1 MIEFPAM
8 DARILIVDDDPD
20 IHELLRSC
28 LKETRCRVECVSTG
42 EEALRRLETDSFDL
56 VLSDVVMPG
65 LDALELL
72 RRIQERSPST
82 PVVVMTAQNT
92 SDNLIRSI
100 RERAYAYFSKPFSP
114 AAVLEMVTGAL
125 ETPAGR
131 DDIEVLSGR
140 PGWIALR
147 LRCKME
153 TADRLVRFFREIQFD
168 LPPDEQADIGMAFR
182 ELLINAIEHGGK
194 LDPEEKVEVACI
206 RLSSAIL
213 YYVRDPGNG
222 FSFDNLAHAA
232 VANSP
237 NDPVSHVAVRQAAGM
252 RPGGFGILITRNIA
266 DEVVY
271 NEKGNEVLLLK
282 YTLPNRGA

>member
-1 MIEFPAM
+1 
-8 DARILIVDDDPD
+8 
-20 IHELLRSC
+20 
-28 LKETRCRVECVSTG
+28 
-42 EEALRRLETDSFDL
+42 
-56 VLSDVVMPG
+56 MP
-65 LDALELL
+65 
-72 RRIQERSPST
+72 
-82 PVVVMTAQNT
+82 
-92 SDNLIRSI
+92 
-100 RERAYAYFSKPFSP
+100 F
-114 AAVLEMVTGAL
+114 
-125 ETPAGR
+125 
-131 DDIEVLSGR
+131 
-140 PGWIALR
+140 
-147 LRCKME
+147 
-153 TADRLVRFFREIQFD
+153 QFD

-282 YTLPNRGA
+282 YTLPNRGD